1 MAGLAG
7 ARVIPM
13 AAAGFGGAAL
23 FQNSEKAMEYVA
35 DLLRLILGQVD
46 RLGGSG
52 GGAGGIGDPAL
63 LEKLN
68 ALASK
73 VDVALLNAR
82 QPMSPTVVVRDGG
95 GSGSGAKVALA
106 SLAALGAYAKLKG
119 FSLSDL
125 KPVTAKTL
133 GVAMGTVG
141 KSLNSVSELVTTVKS
156 ALQERIDKVSQS
168 VDDVDEKIDHVHD
181 ELGVVDEKVDNVQ
194 DELSVV
200 HGEVTSMQDDVTSMR
215 EVQEDS
221 AQKIEYTARGIHALC
236 GVVSELLKNASQTPA
251 IANLQNFTLIGTKTS
266 LPRPP
271 LSRGSSAP
279 PAIVPAAD
287 EELDDTL
294 SSTDLKEAIK
304 NIEALGA
311 KCEATQA

>member
-52 GGAGGIGDPAL
+52 GGAGGTGDPAL

-181 ELGVVDEKVDNVQ
+181 ELGVVDENVR
-194 DELSVV
+194 
-200 HGEVTSMQDDVTSMR
+200 EVQDDVTQIRQVQDEMR
-215 EVQEDS
+215 QVQDDS
-221 AQKIEYTARGIHALC
+221 AQKIDYTARGIHALC

-251 IANLQNFTLIGTKTS
+251 IANLQNFTLIGTKTA
-266 LPRPP
+266 LPKPP

-311 KCEATQA
+311 KCEAAQA